1 MKRPPTLNAQLKQ
14 SNIELR
20 NYVFELEKEINR
32 LQKYNAKLEVKD
44 ISNQSKIKA
53 LKKLQPKASPI
64 NIHFADS
71 KTDKNNHDET

>member
-1 MKRPPTLNAQLKQ
+1 MKRPQNLNTQLKQ

-20 NYVFELEKEINR
+20 NYVSELEKEINR

-64 NIHFADS
+64 NIHLADS
-71 KTDKNNHDET
+71 NTNKEKKDK

>member
-1 MKRPPTLNAQLKQ
+1 MKRPPILNTQLKQ
-14 SNIELR
+14 SNVELR

-53 LKKLQPKASPI
+53 LEKLQPKAHPI
-64 NIHFADS
+64 NIHFANQIP
-71 KTDKNNHDET
+71 KNKDK

>member
-32 LQKYNAKLEVKD
+32 LQKYNEFIQK
-44 ISNQSKIKA
+44 
-53 LKKLQPKASPI
+53 SPPR
-64 NIHFADS
+64 
-71 KTDKNNHDET
+71 